1 MVRGVT
7 GNPGFSASVAEEDGR
22 AVLTVVGE
30 VDLVSARELRA
41 VLLPLLE
48 RQPVLL
54 DLAELQFLDSS
65 GVRVLSHALR
75 ACEANGWELRV
86 HHELA
91 PPVRQVL
98 EMTGMLSVLP
108 LEGA

>member
-1 MVRGVT
+1 MRGVT
-7 GNPGFSASVAEEDGR
+7 GNPGFSASVAEEGGR

-30 VDLVSARELRA
+30 VDLVAAPELREL
-41 VLLPLLE
+41 LLRHLAE
-48 RQPVLL
+48 GPVLL

-75 ACEANGWELRV
+75 ACETEGWELRV
-86 HHELA
+86 QPELT

-98 EMTGMLSVLP
+98 EMTGMLAVLP
-108 LEGA
+108 LEEP